1 MSVAYSI
8 KRTSQFKRMYSKTS
22 SPRFTHFQS
31 QQQSI
36 FQKVTFLAVVV
47 CLQKPQPPYQKA
59 QLLLTKTVQPNQS
72 IHQTYPIE
80 YQTCH
85 KGNVFFYDIHQ
96 SDQKGHQPCQKGYRP
111 SQKAYQPYQKHQL
124 FRIFSL
130 QKLAKQFILNL
141 KTVSALHQST
151 CNQQLVTCN
160 L

>member
-8 KRTSQFKRMYSKTS
+8 KRTSQFKRLYSNTS

-36 FQKVTFLAVVV
+36 FQKVTFSEVVV

-59 QLLLTKTVQPNQS
+59 QLLLTKAVQPNQA

-85 KGNVFFYDIHQ
+85 KGNIFFYDI
-96 SDQKGHQPCQKGYRP
+96 HQPCQKGYRP
-111 SQKAYQPYQKHQL
+111 SQKAYQPSQKHQL
-124 FRIFSL
+124 FRILSL
-130 QKLAKQFILNL
+130 QKLAYQFILYLN
-141 KTVSALHQST
+141 TVSVLQQAT

-160 L
+160 QQLVT